1 MSRQLSILHAPGGSQ
16 MRRVLLL
23 LAVVVVLVPAA
34 AAGQEE
40 PAAPAENAPTQ
51 EGEPTPDS
59 EPAEPASDQGE
70 APAPDP
76 DPDPDP
82 APTDEQEREPEPD
95 EEQEPEPAPVEE
107 QEPAACALQRT
118 ESIVTDQSEY
128 APGSTAHIAGT
139 DFATSCEASIEITA
153 ADGVLAPAV
162 IEVETSSDGRLAA
175 DYLVGGD
182 AGTYEVSVL
191 GVDDEILASTTFAV
205 TAAEPS
211 PDECA
216 LQGTESVVT
225 DKSSYAPRAT
235 VHITGD
241 GYATSCDLQVEV
253 TRPNGSVDTVEVRVA
268 PAVEEPDAAR
278 SAPAAEAE
286 DDTSA
291 IGAFEYDYAPG
302 DLTGR
307 YRVRVL
313 STSGEAFA
321 STAFAVEGPA
331 PPSCGRRGSESIATD
346 KADYAPGA
354 TVHMTGAG
362 YGRSCLVKVE
372 VTRPDGSIVKGDGSF
387 EPGVDEVST
396 TARGRLAYDYVLNGI
411 EGLYR
416 VRVLGAGNTVLAR
429 TTFTDQIRATPSDDR
444 ATFFEGNAR
453 LLRGS
458 RLPRRSSAR
467 AIGPN

>member
-1 MSRQLSILHAPGGSQ
+1 M
-16 MRRVLLL
+16 
-23 LAVVVVLVPAA
+23 
-34 AAGQEE
+34 
-40 PAAPAENAPTQ
+40 
-51 EGEPTPDS
+51 
-59 EPAEPASDQGE
+59 
-70 APAPDP
+70 
-76 DPDPDP
+76 
-82 APTDEQEREPEPD
+82 
-95 EEQEPEPAPVEE
+95 
-107 QEPAACALQRT
+107 
-118 ESIVTDQSEY
+118 DQSEY
-128 APGSTAHIAGT
+128 AHGSTAHIAGT
-139 DFATSCEASIEITA
+139 DFATSCEASIEIRP
-153 ADGVLAPAV
+153 ADGGLAPDV
-162 IEVETSSDGRLAA
+162 IEVETSSEGRLGA
-175 DYLVGGD
+175 DYLVDGS
-182 AGTYEVSVL
+182 AGPYEVSVL
-191 GVDDEILASTTFAV
+191 GIDDEVLASTTFTV

-241 GYATSCDLQVEV
+241 GYATSCDLRVEV
-253 TRPNGSVDTVEVRVA
+253 TRPNGSVDTAEVRVA

-278 SAPAAEAE
+278 SAPAVEAE
-286 DDTSA
+286 NDTSA
-291 IGAFEYDYAPG
+291 TGAFEYDYAPG

-313 STSGEAFA
+313 STSGEALA

-331 PPSCGRRGSESIATD
+331 APSCGRRGSESIATD

-362 YGRSCLVKVE
+362 YARSCLVKVE

-387 EPGVDEVST
+387 EPGVDEVRT

-429 TTFTDQIRATPSDDR
+429 TTFTDQIRAAPSDPGR
-444 ATFFEGNAR
+444 A
-453 LLRGS
+453 
-458 RLPRRSSAR
+458 SSWGTWSCAR
-467 AIGPN
+467 ASATPAMLG